1 MATYIAKGALITN
14 PNVNNIGL
22 SHFVYCVATSAAQTV
37 VVKDSDATTL
47 GEIYLHLAGDSVC
60 VEKAPSDTITLAAGK
75 VSAVGS
81 PRS

>member
-14 PNVNNIGL
+14 PSNNNIGL
-22 SHFVYCVATSAAQTV
+22 AQFVYCVATSAAQTV
-37 VVKDSDATTL
+37 VVIDSDATTL